1 MALSYLTDINLNKN
15 ELQNA
20 VVQKLASAPSAPAEG
35 QIYYDSTTGDKSIH
49 VYNGSSWVSVG
60 GDITGVNITAG
71 TGLTGSVSTTGGQHT
86 QTITLENTTTDLTTA
101 NGGQYGSS
109 SAIPVIT
116 VDRQGRLTAVS
127 TASITTTLTVDGDS
141 SSTADVALAT
151 DDLKIIGTSS
161 EIETAS
167 SKSGTD
173 VTLQIGLPNN
183 VTIGNNLTV
192 TNDVIVSGD
201 LQVTGTTTTNNVE
214 TVSTSN
220 GVVFEGN
227 AADANELTL
236 LAGAVTADR
245 TVTLPDATGTV
256 ALTTDITGRLH
267 TASIG
272 NGSATSIAVSHN
284 LGTRDVIVQ
293 LYDASS
299 YDTVMADVVRTNGNT
314 VTIDFAVAPATND
327 IKVLITKIG

>member
-20 VVQKLASAPSAPAEG
+20 VVQKLATAPSAPAEG
-35 QIYYDSTTGDKSIH
+35 QIYYDSTVGDKSIH

-71 TGLTGSVSTTGGQHT
+71 TGLTGSVNTTGGQHT
-86 QTITLENTTTDLTTA
+86 QTINLEDTSTDLTAT

-141 SSTADVALAT
+141 TTSDVALAT
-151 DDLKIIGTSS
+151 DDLKIIGTSN
-161 EIETAS
+161 EIETAA

-173 VTLQIGLPNN
+173 VTLQIGLPND
-183 VTIGNNLTV
+183 VTIANDLTV
-192 TNDVIVSGD
+192 TNDVLVSGN

-220 GVVFEGN
+220 GVIFEGN

-256 ALTTDITGRLH
+256 ALTTDITGRLYA
-267 TASIG
+267 ASIG
-272 NGSATSIAVSHN
+272 DGSATSIAVSHN
-284 LGTRDVIVQ
+284 LGSRDVVVQ

-299 YDTVMADVVRTNGNT
+299 YDTVIADVVRTNTNT
-314 VTIDFAVAPATND
+314 VTIGFASAPSTND
-327 IKVLITKIG
+327 IRVLVSKIG